1 MPEHASRAAAL
12 FDQFEDDNR
21 IADWGGDELFTQMPR
36 PRAVDDA
43 PPPRF
48 RPSLAGSEPA
58 APGSAGWE
66 PAAPGSAAS
75 EPAAPGSAASE
86 PAASDPTS
94 PSSPAA
100 PSAAS
105 ARARERSLALV
116 ERPSDDRATEA
127 PAAPDDHARTPR
139 SGDHAMRERAERLGL
154 SVVEPAH
161 RGDESGAMIDPEPA
175 GRRTKVITGHPGGA
189 PRPRPLPT
197 VRAEPRP
204 LPTVRAERRRP
215 ARTPAEWIGARPE
228 RIVAWAFVLGLI
240 LILVAVATADA
251 ATL

>member
-75 EPAAPGSAASE
+75 EPAA
-86 PAASDPTS
+86 SDPTS

-100 PSAAS
+100 RSAAS

-116 ERPSDDRATEA
+116 ERPADDRATEA

-197 VRAEPRP
+197 VRAE
-204 LPTVRAERRRP
+204 RRRP

>member
-75 EPAAPGSAASE
+75 EPAA
-86 PAASDPTS
+86 SDPTS

-116 ERPSDDRATEA
+116 ERPAADRATEA

-228 RIVAWAFVLGLI
+228 RIVAWAFVL
-240 LILVAVATADA
+240 
-251 ATL
+251 

>member
-66 PAAPGSAAS
+66 PAAPGSAA
-75 EPAAPGSAASE
+75 PGSAASE

-116 ERPSDDRATEA
+116 ERPAADRATEA

-197 VRAEPRP
+197 VRAE
-204 LPTVRAERRRP
+204 RRRP

-240 LILVAVATADA
+240 LILVAVATAGA
-251 ATL
+251 ASN

>member
-58 APGSAGWE
+58 APGSA
-66 PAAPGSAAS
+66 
-75 EPAAPGSAASE
+75 ASE

-116 ERPSDDRATEA
+116 ERPAADRATEA

-197 VRAEPRP
+197 VRAERRP

-240 LILVAVATADA
+240 LILVAISTADA
-251 ATL
+251 ATV

>member
-75 EPAAPGSAASE
+75 EPAA
-86 PAASDPTS
+86 SDPTS

-116 ERPSDDRATEA
+116 ERPAADRATEA

-197 VRAEPRP
+197 VRAE
-204 LPTVRAERRRP
+204 RRRP

>member
-1 MPEHASRAAAL
+1 
-12 FDQFEDDNR
+12 
-21 IADWGGDELFTQMPR
+21 
-36 PRAVDDA
+36 
-43 PPPRF
+43 
-48 RPSLAGSEPA
+48 
-58 APGSAGWE
+58 
-66 PAAPGSAAS
+66 
-75 EPAAPGSAASE
+75 
-86 PAASDPTS
+86 
-94 PSSPAA
+94 
-100 PSAAS
+100 
-105 ARARERSLALV
+105 
-116 ERPSDDRATEA
+116 
-127 PAAPDDHARTPR
+127 
-139 SGDHAMRERAERLGL
+139 MRERAERLGL

-197 VRAEPRP
+197 VRAE
-204 LPTVRAERRRP
+204 RRRP